1 MRLRR
6 IISCRCVCVLIIPIA
21 FALSSGSLPRQDSLK
36 PVPDRMK
43 AGFESIRSLDSVSY
57 LTFISA
63 EELEGRDT
71 PSKGQAIARRYIQS
85 LYQTWGIVPLGDPAG
100 SGRSYEQRVPLVI
113 RTYSPGTSL
122 ELVSP
127 PTTQKYASDRDFS
140 FVMGADFAGTIDGPV
155 VFAGYGVSA
164 PDLGYDDF
172 AGIDVRNKIVLVAA
186 GRPGGKRPDS
196 PFNSRDNWAR
206 FEGRR
211 TPAEN
216 CARLLAAKG
225 AAALIVADDSLDRFV
240 SPHGYKRGAQIMSSS
255 NQVFCPALS
264 VVDPMVPTFWV
275 SMRIA
280 EAAFRAAPKSF
291 AETVGKIDQGLK
303 PASFDLSGLRVR
315 ITLEMEQKISACGNL
330 LGLIEGS
337 DPELRKEYV
346 VIGAHLDHVGMNK
359 DGYVFPGADDDGSGS
374 VGVLQIAKALAVN
387 PEKPKRSVLFA
398 HWTGEEKGLLGSRY
412 FLKFPTVPLKDIA
425 AYINLDMI
433 SHDSPL
439 REVQEEA
446 ETFRLTKE
454 ETARIQG
461 DPKKLLRAY
470 VSLPSPDFTA
480 LITNTNSAFIG
491 LDVISL
497 PSFPMLGNSDHYF
510 FAFKRIPSVF
520 FFTGGDET
528 THSPLDTV
536 ERINAEK
543 MAQVV
548 RLAYILAFASADG
561 TARPRWDQ
569 QGTFPGVPPF

>member
-6 IISCRCVCVLIIPIA
+6 IISCRCVCALIIPIA
-21 FALSSGSLPRQDSLK
+21 FALSSGSLPRQESLK
-36 PVPDRMK
+36 PVPERMK

-85 LYQTWGIVPLGDPAG
+85 LYQTWGIVPMGDPAG
-100 SGRSYEQRVPLVI
+100 PGRSYEQRVPLVI
-113 RTYSPGTSL
+113 KTYGPGTSL

-140 FVMGADFAGTIDGPV
+140 FVMGADFAGAIDSPV

-172 AGIDVRNKIVLVAA
+172 AGIDVRDKIVLVAA

-196 PFNSRDNWAR
+196 PFTSREHWAR

-255 NQVFCPALS
+255 NRVFSPALS

-291 AETVGKIDQGLK
+291 AETVGKIDQDLK
-303 PASFDLSGLRVR
+303 PGSFDLSGLRVR

-330 LGLIEGS
+330 LGMIEGS

-359 DGYVFPGADDDGSGS
+359 DGYVFAGADDDGSGS
-374 VGVLQIAKALAVN
+374 VGVLQIAKALALN
-387 PEKPKRSVLFA
+387 PDKPKRSVLFA
-398 HWTGEEKGLLGSRY
+398 HWTGEEKGLVGSRY

-433 SHDSPL
+433 SHDCAL
-439 REVQEEA
+439 QEVQGEA

-454 ETARIQG
+454 ESGRIQG
-461 DPKKLLRAY
+461 DPKKLLLAY

-480 LITNTNSAFIG
+480 VIMNTNSAFIG
-491 LDVISL
+491 LDVIPL

-520 FFTGGDET
+520 FFTGGNET

-548 RLAYILAFASADG
+548 RLAYILAFTTADE